1 MSESRIIIRESLRFF
16 KEKKRE
22 SSTYG
27 IAFQAKLML
36 SSHLSETLSRVTLA
50 LLDSVFQTKK
60 LKNQS

>member
-27 IAFQAKLML
+27 IAFQAKFCIIGT
-36 SSHLSETLSRVTLA
+36 SSRDFVTGYSRFA
-50 LLDSVFQTKK
+50 R
-60 LKNQS
+60 